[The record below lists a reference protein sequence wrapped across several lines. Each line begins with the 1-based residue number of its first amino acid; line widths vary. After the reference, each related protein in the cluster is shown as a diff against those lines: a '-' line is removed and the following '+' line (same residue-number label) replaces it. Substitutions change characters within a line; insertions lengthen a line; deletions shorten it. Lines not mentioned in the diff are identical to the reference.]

1 MLDEKEAFSRM
12 INTPGMSSAVMEML
26 MNFSKAVIAS
36 AKEPNPSQTQKTS
49 VCVFTQKEIS
59 KMPPK
64 FKKLFKYNNV
74 IAHVRLTERKVYEVR
89 CSIDGVPYLGCSKDL
104 DTAKAKF
111 ILDLKKDKSD
121 FIKRKNEK
129 KQTSSKEIMFNDYF
143 IRWLTTV
150 KKPYIKET
158 TFKSYMDQYKAGI
171 QKFFEG
177 KPIKSLDAFTLQEYI
192 NTFTNSEKFRT
203 AKKVYNLVSPC
214 LEYAVADGI
223 IGRNP
228 MAKIVIPKYETKSG
242 CPISQ
247 EEERRLVNA
256 LREKPTIYAQA
267 LVFLTYTGL
276 RVGELA
282 TVEVDDGWITAVTE
296 KKRKGLNEKKRRIPI
311 SPVLKRLMPYIEI
324 ETFKSVQATTISR
337 HVSDYF
343 KGHHTHDLRHTF
355 ITRCQ
360 EVGIR
365 REIVSIWAGHNTD
378 NSITS
383 KVYTHLDQNEK
394 LQLEEIAKFDYDI

>member
-1 MLDEKEAFSRM
+1 
-12 INTPGMSSAVMEML
+12 
-26 MNFSKAVIAS
+26 
-36 AKEPNPSQTQKTS
+36 
-49 VCVFTQKEIS
+49 
-59 KMPPK
+59 MPPK

-111 ILDLKKDKSD
+111 ILDLKKDKSE

-223 IGRNP
+223 IDRNP

-311 SPVLKRLMPYIEI
+311 SPILKRLMPYIEI

-394 LQLEEIAKFDYDI
+394 LQLEEIAKFDYEI